1 MGRPKIKIVSRQSS
15 IANPRAFTLIEL
27 LVVISIIA
35 LLLAILL
42 PTLQLVKRKVRV
54 IICQSNQNQWGKI
67 LTMYAEDNQ
76 GYLPS
81 TPIGALWFMRGSAPS
96 EDVSFKPDQYNNVR
110 TEGIACCPVAVKP
123 TDRRGDGHL
132 IDDGPSYAPQW
143 RVRVKW
149 GSTFRAWQ
157 IIEPGPPFLCSY
169 GFNGWILDSLCFVVK
184 PRSPYQRGM
193 DILSLRKR
201 GEIPALMDCVLPW
214 GQCGPNDEPPSSE
227 NHYGNDIKC
236 FCINRHNGYVNSL
249 FLDWSV
255 RKIGLKELWTLKW
268 DKQYDTA
275 GPWTRAGG
283 VQTDDWP
290 EWMRNFKDY

>member
-1 MGRPKIKIVSRQSS
+1 
-15 IANPRAFTLIEL
+15 
-27 LVVISIIA
+27 
-35 LLLAILL
+35 
-42 PTLQLVKRKVRV
+42 
-54 IICQSNQNQWGKI
+54 
-67 LTMYAEDNQ
+67 
-76 GYLPS
+76 
-81 TPIGALWFMRGSAPS
+81 
-96 EDVSFKPDQYNNVR
+96 
-110 TEGIACCPVAVKP
+110 
-123 TDRRGDGHL
+123 
-132 IDDGPSYAPQW
+132 
-143 RVRVKW
+143 
-149 GSTFRAWQ
+149 
-157 IIEPGPPFLCSY
+157 
-169 GFNGWILDSLCFVVK
+169 
-184 PRSPYQRGM
+184 M

-201 GEIPALMDCVLPW
+201 GEIPAIMDCVLPY